1 MAIGLSA
8 TLANSLLDAYCNAT
22 SYSVATPYIK
32 LYIGDPGAAGT
43 ANAAVETT
51 RKLVSFGA
59 AASGAIAND
68 AQISWTSVA
77 ATEDYTHWGL
87 WTASSGGTFLQSGTI
102 TANAVTIGDT
112 FNINTGDLDITAS
125 VAS

>member
-1 MAIGLSA
+1 MTIGLSA
-8 TLANSLLDAYCNAT
+8 YLANELLDAYCNA
-22 SYSVATPYIK
+22 SAFSVATPYIK
-32 LYIGDPGAAGT
+32 LYIGDPGAVGT
-43 ANAAVETT
+43 SNAAVETT

-87 WTASSGGTFLQSGTI
+87 WDASSGGNFLQSGTI
-102 TANAVTIGDT
+102 TANSVTIGDT
-112 FNINTGDLDITAS
+112 FNINTGDLDIT
-125 VAS
+125 VAVAA

>member
-8 TLANSLLDAYCNAT
+8 YLANALLNTFCNAT
-22 SYSVATPYIK
+22 SFSVATPYMK
-32 LYIGDPGAAGT
+32 LHIGDPGSAGT
-43 ANAAVETT
+43 SNPAVNTT
-51 RKLVSFGA
+51 RKSVSFAA

-77 ATEDYTHWGL
+77 ATEDYTHWSL
-87 WTASSGGTFLQSGTI
+87 WDASSAGNFLQSGTI

-112 FNINTGDLDITAS
+112 FNINTGDLDITTS